1 MLHSGLIVVPCIIK
15 YQSCIYQVF
24 NICWAI
30 YGKIAT
36 FPRNMNF
43 LWKFNL
49 HYFCLLLVHPHVKS
63 TLFRVLIMV
72 PNHHA
77 IFPKEFSSIN
87 TARYPIG
94 LFQAGNMD
102 KMTHLFMNS
111 GLLWKFN
118 LCYFICL
125 WYSIII
131 RNLSSF
137 CLTHKAFKIPYT
149 LLCSYMSDYGSLSSS
164 KTYKML
170 VQYIS
175 ISGCL
180 IGPFGPDIWSKD
192 PLRKFHLCHFC
203 MFMVTHLHFTSEPV
217 L

>member
-1 MLHSGLIVVPCIIK
+1 
-15 YQSCIYQVF
+15 
-24 NICWAI
+24 
-30 YGKIAT
+30 
-36 FPRNMNF
+36 MNF
-43 LWKFNL
+43 LWRFNL
-49 HYFCLLLVHPHVKS
+49 HYFCLLLVHHHVKS
-63 TLFRVLIMV
+63 KLIFASTDYGAKS
-72 PNHHA
+72 PCYISKN
-77 IFPKEFSSIN
+77 ISSIN

-94 LFQAGNMD
+94 LFYAGNMG

-111 GLLWKFN
+111 GLLRKFH

-137 CLTHKAFKIPYT
+137 CLIRKIFKIPYT
-149 LLCSYMSDYGSLSSS
+149 LLYSYTSDYGSLSSS

-180 IGPFGPDIWSKD
+180 IGHFGPEIWSKD
-192 PLRKFHLCHFC
+192 LLKKFHLCHFC